1 MRTFEATEATRASIP
16 LLIGLTGASGS
27 GKTYS
32 ALRLATGIRS
42 VCGGEIFFVDTENK
56 RACHYAPEKGKPCG
70 TGQFAFRHIQF
81 DAPYSPLDYLA
92 CLKQVTSMGAKVI
105 VVDSMSHEHEGPGG
119 LLESHDK
126 IVQARAGDDYRK
138 AQAISF
144 ACWAEPK
151 AQERALLNSINSLGA
166 HVILCFRAK
175 EKTRPPTDAEKTRG
189 VRDLVQLGW
198 QPIASPEFVYE
209 LSVNALLLPGCS
221 GIPTWE
227 CSSAAERIYKR
238 PEWSLGIL
246 KPGAQLTE
254 EVGAELA
261 RWASGGSGESEE
273 SFRKLLENIE
283 SSDAE
288 GLRLIADQLKLA
300 VAGKLMPSTQISQ
313 LRKAWASRSKELE
326 ETVQES
332 PEPNPAG

>member
-1 MRTFEATEATRASIP
+1 MRTFEATEATRAALP

-70 TGQFAFRHIQF
+70 PGQFAFRHIQF
-81 DAPYSPLDYLA
+81 DAPYSPLDYLS
-92 CLKQVTSMGAKVI
+92 CLKQVTAMGAKVI

-138 AQAISF
+138 AQSISF
-144 ACWAEPK
+144 SCWAEPK
-151 AQERALLNSINSLGA
+151 AQERALLNAINSLGA

-175 EKTRPPTDAEKTRG
+175 EKTRPPTDAEKARG

-209 LSVNALLLPGCS
+209 LSANALLAPGCN
-221 GIPTWE
+221 GVPTWE
-227 CSSAAERIYKR
+227 CSSASERIYKR
-238 PEWSLGIL
+238 PEWALGIL

-254 EVGAELA
+254 EVGASLA
-261 RWASGGSGESEE
+261 RWASGGSSEADV
-273 SFRKLLENIE
+273 SFQKLLDNIASADE
-283 SSDAE
+283 E
-288 GLRLIADQLKLA
+288 GLKILADQLKIAVSSKLISACQASLA
-300 VAGKLMPSTQISQ
+300 
-313 LRKAWASRSKELE
+313 RKAWSTRSKELASTE
-326 ETVQES
+326 AS
-332 PEPNPAG
+332 DPNPAG